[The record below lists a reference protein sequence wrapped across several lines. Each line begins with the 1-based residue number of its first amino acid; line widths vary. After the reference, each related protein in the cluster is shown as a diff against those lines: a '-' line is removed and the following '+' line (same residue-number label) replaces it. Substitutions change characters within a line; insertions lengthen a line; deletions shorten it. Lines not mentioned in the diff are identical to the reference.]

1 MLNPVSVCCNNMKQ
15 FFRIILFAI
24 CVFVIESI
32 LSVAA
37 YRFVPVVYTPLM
49 FIRVAQQA
57 IDGKPLALHRE
68 WTSLDNISHNMV
80 QAVVA
85 SEDNLFTEHYGFDFK
100 GIEKAFKNNQRG
112 KRLKGGSTISQQ
124 TAKNVFL
131 TPSRSYVR
139 KAFEA
144 YYTILIELI
153 WSKSRIM
160 EVYLNVIETGNGMY
174 GVTVASE
181 EYFHKKPA
189 KLTKYQAASIAAS
202 LPNPRKY
209 KVVNQGP
216 YMQRRT
222 SHIQSLMNKIERV
235 SFK

>member
-1 MLNPVSVCCNNMKQ
+1 MKEI
-15 FFRIILFAI
+15 FRIILFAI

-32 LSVAA
+32 LSVAV

-49 FIRVAQQA
+49 FIRVAQQS
-57 IDGKPLALHRE
+57 INGQPLALHRE

-100 GIEKAFKNNQRG
+100 GIEKAYKNNQRG

-139 KAFEA
+139 KAFEV
-144 YYTILIELI
+144 YYTVLIELI

-181 EYFHKKPA
+181 VYFHKEPS

-209 KVVNQGP
+209 KVLNQGP